1 MNYKIFLV
9 SILACIIIAT
19 GGYVLAGS
27 ALDTQTYEKVKK
39 GEKIFNSK
47 CKVCHSLEANRMGP
61 SLKGIIMRKCAIVKR
76 FRYSD
81 ALRNRQGLRWTEDN
95 LDAFLTNPKSFIP
108 KNRMPFRGLK
118 KKEDRENLIT
128 YLKHSS

>member
-61 SLKGIIMRKCAIVKR
+61 SLKGIIMRKFAIVKR